1 MRYAWML
8 VVLLSVGALAAPQS
22 YSISPYTDFTLN
34 RPWALVALPDDQFIV
49 TEKQGALVLID
60 KNGEATRQQQ
70 TLPSLYS
77 EGQGGLLDL
86 ALAQDYAIS
95 HRVLISYSKGTA
107 DSNQLVVA
115 SAILEK
121 GTLNNIEQILA
132 VTPAKDTPVHFGG
145 RLAVLDDGTWLV
157 TTGDGFDY
165 REQAQVK
172 TSQLGKILR
181 FREDGSAP
189 QSPPFADAPYV
200 YSQGH
205 RNTQGLIVKNNEV
218 IAHEHGPAGGDE
230 INLIEEGAN
239 YGWPV
244 ATMGDDYS
252 GARISP
258 FRKYE
263 GMKPP
268 LVNWTPSVAPS
279 GMIDY
284 SGEQFPYL
292 AGKLLVTTLKEKA
305 LLAVD
310 LRESPPRIEHI
321 FSDVSQRLRDV
332 NVSSDGAILLLTD
345 GEEATLLKVSANS
358 Q

>member
-1 MRYAWML
+1 MKYAWML
-8 VVLLSVGALAAPQS
+8 VLLVSASSLAEPMRYSVSQAIDLP
-22 YSISPYTDFTLN
+22 LK
-34 RPWALVALPDDQFIV
+34 RPWALVALPDNQFIV
-49 TEKQGALVLID
+49 TEKHGALVVVD
-60 KNGEATRQQQ
+60 ENGEAERHQQA
-70 TLPSLYS
+70 LPELYS

-86 ALAQDYAIS
+86 ALTQDYYTS
-95 HRVLISYSKGTA
+95 GRVLVSYTRGTS
-107 DSNQLVVA
+107 DSNQLVVV
-115 SAILEK
+115 SAILDNGVLK
-121 GTLNNIEQILA
+121 DIEQILA
-132 VTPAKDTPVHFGG
+132 VTPTKDTPVHFGG

-172 TSQLGKILR
+172 TSQLGKILH

-189 QSPPFADAPYV
+189 QSPPFPDSPYV
-200 YSQGH
+200 YSLGH
-205 RNTQGLIVKNNEV
+205 RNTQGLVIKGNQI

-230 INLIEEGAN
+230 INLIEEGEN

-258 FRKYE
+258 FRTYT
-263 GMKPP
+263 GMISPV
-268 LVNWTPSVAPS
+268 VNWTPSVAPS

-284 SGEQFPYL
+284 SGEQFPSL
-292 AGKLLVTTLKEKA
+292 DGKLLVTTLKEKA

-310 LRESPPRIEHI
+310 LRVSPPVKEHI
-321 FSDVSQRLRDV
+321 FSDISQRLRDV
-332 NVSSDGAILLLTD
+332 NVTDNGGVLLLTD
-345 GEEATLLKVSANS
+345 GEEATILKVSANS